1 MTSGTVTSAR
11 LMSQRLPAGTI
22 HQYVPVDLP
31 GAVAGFLDHWRPD
44 IGLIVE
50 SEFWPNLLRGA
61 AARGTRL
68 VLLNGRISA
77 ESCRGWERAK
87 PLIASLLDCFE
98 IGRASLGQE
107 CVSQCRSRWAPNN

>member
-87 PLIASLLDCFE
+87 PLIASLLDCF
-98 IGRASLGQE
+98 GLDRKSTRLN
-107 CVSQCRSRWAPNN
+107 SSH